1 MLRARYLAMNLRR
14 ATIAPCFAL
23 AIALPLARASDQPST
38 DRLSQIKTVYV
49 RPIDPDSTDAALEA
63 RKTLAESGCFKV
75 ADSAEAA
82 DAVLEITS
90 DRDGNWIRY
99 PFGRQ
104 RVSASAAL
112 LDRKTGNAVW
122 TNDRSSRW
130 LPSRSYAGRVVA
142 EALISEHGCAT
153 EDSNWDPFKN
163 VKANANSG
171 PSSSPSSSVSATT
184 PNDSVKGANQDAP
197 ATTDSAVRPS
207 PRAAEKVI
215 QRGMTYTEV
224 EAVLGAPTARANLG
238 EKTVYKYPNL
248 TVEFHAGKVT
258 DVR

>member
-1 MLRARYLAMNLRR
+1 MNFRQ
-14 ATIAPCFAL
+14 ATIALCVAL
-23 AIALPLARASDQPST
+23 AISLPVARASDKKPP
-38 DRLSQIKTVYV
+38 DRLSEIKSVYV

-75 ADSAEAA
+75 ADSPEAA
-82 DAVLEITS
+82 DAILEISS

-99 PFGRQ
+99 PFGKQ

-142 EALISEHGCAT
+142 QALISEHGCVT
-153 EDSNWDPFKN
+153 EDSNWEPFKN
-163 VKANANSG
+163 VKAGASSSPNSG
-171 PSSSPSSSVSATT
+171 PSSEQSAPLT
-184 PNDSVKGANQDAP
+184 DSAKGANKDAP
-197 ATTDSAVRPS
+197 ASADSAASPS
-207 PRAAEKVI
+207 PHAAEKVI
-215 QRGMTYTEV
+215 QRGMTYTQV
-224 EAVLGAPTARANLG
+224 EAVMGAPTARANLG
-238 EKTVYKYPNL
+238 EKTVYKYPNV